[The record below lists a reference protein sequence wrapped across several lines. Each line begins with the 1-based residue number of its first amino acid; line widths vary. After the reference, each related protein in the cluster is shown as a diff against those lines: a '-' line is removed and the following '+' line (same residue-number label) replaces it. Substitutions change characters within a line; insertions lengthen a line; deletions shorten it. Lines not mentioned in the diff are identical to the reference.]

1 MSTRHEINKI
11 LDDKNSLENKKLS
24 QIISFLGEGKLKDG
38 DNSFREFIQN
48 INNDLLIRYAEEC
61 LDKGFNDSGLALQ
74 DIVNEIGKRLGFQI
88 INGVYRGT
96 KNNIGYDG
104 IWKQYDGWSL
114 LVEVK
119 TTDAYRIPLNTIAGY
134 RERLIDNK
142 EFDEDGSSIL
152 IVVGR
157 NDTGELEAQ
166 IVLLHMNLPKT
177 T

>member
-1 MSTRHEINKI
+1 
-11 LDDKNSLENKKLS
+11 
-24 QIISFLGEGKLKDG
+24 
-38 DNSFREFIQN
+38 
-48 INNDLLIRYAEEC
+48 
-61 LDKGFNDSGLALQ
+61 
-74 DIVNEIGKRLGFQI
+74 
-88 INGVYRGT
+88 
-96 KNNIGYDG
+96 
-104 IWKQYDGWSL
+104 L